1 MKDISDQIILK
12 IAVSSAFDPTRAIA
26 TTISRRYAMTV
37 SRSSLKIQLGF
48 QFYVSYKAKTFM

>member
-48 QFYVSYKAKTFM
+48 QFYVS